1 MRKLILG
8 LGVLLL
14 FAGCSGSSLLFTEDQ
29 DSMTHVGHWKR
40 MAENSAVE
48 INGCLSGKMRP
59 LDFVSQLVNDTKD
72 LLPSGSADGT
82 RYNGIAKDGPP
93 EGKIPYCWADV
104 TGLTDRQIF
113 VAHGDRTTA
122 FGRNFRKFL
131 ISELTFLGHEVTDD
145 PEYALV
151 VKYHLD
157 AVIRDAQVPKS
168 VPGFFSLAAFTSWVF
183 GGDEEVLR
191 VFPTKFALLAAP
203 VATGLMADS
212 FLAHE
217 FGGPQLVITTSLLDG
232 SSALMRNADGY
243 FVSDADLVQYVGPL
257 GPLPEHSVDQIAVAP
272 GVAIL
277 KVVEE

>member
-8 LGVLLL
+8 LGVLFLL
-14 FAGCSGSSLLFTEDQ
+14 EGWSGNSLLFTDDQ

-40 MAENSAVE
+40 MAENSAIE
-48 INGCLSGKMRP
+48 INGCLLGKMRP
-59 LDFVSQLVNDTKD
+59 LGFMSQLAKDTKD
-72 LLPSGSADGT
+72 LLPAGRADGT
-82 RYNGIAKDGPP
+82 RYKGVEKDGPP

-104 TGLTDRQIF
+104 TGLSERQIF

-122 FGRNFRKFL
+122 FGRNFRRFL
-131 ISELTFLGHEVTDD
+131 ISELTFLGHKITDE
-145 PEYALV
+145 PEYGLV
-151 VKYHLD
+151 VRYHID
-157 AVIRDAQVPKS
+157 AVVREGQVPKS

-183 GGDEEVLR
+183 GGDDEVLR

-203 VATGLMADS
+203 VATGLLADS

-217 FGGPQLVITTSLLDG
+217 FGGPQLVITTSLMDG
-232 SSALMRNADGY
+232 SSALMNNADGY

-257 GPLPEHSVDQIAVAP
+257 GPLPESSVDQIAVAP
-272 GVAIL
+272 GVETL